1 MSKEPAGDVRKDSL
15 FVHILDHKNVTPP
28 KMANDGCVEVAG
40 EGSSKKQSNS
50 INFDEVALAP
60 TFASESAR
68 RIRTKPEHLAE
79 YCGGNCLYHRRPK
92 SSNMSVSAQHWQ
104 NFVSSSSPRFDS
116 TNLPVHA
123 VEYERQRRKQE
134 SWKSIFCCLKLLVGK
149 SPGRT
154 NNAAGVRRRQSNVAL
169 LRSTNTD
176 DSFGYN
182 FDDQPHQNQLPPQP
196 ISSEES
202 GDHID

>member
-1 MSKEPAGDVRKDSL
+1 M
-15 FVHILDHKNVTPP
+15 
-28 KMANDGCVEVAG
+28 
-40 EGSSKKQSNS
+40 
-50 INFDEVALAP
+50 
-60 TFASESAR
+60 
-68 RIRTKPEHLAE
+68 
-79 YCGGNCLYHRRPK
+79 
-92 SSNMSVSAQHWQ
+92 
-104 NFVSSSSPRFDS
+104 
-116 TNLPVHA
+116 HA

-154 NNAAGVRRRQSNVAL
+154 NNTADVRRRQSNVAL

-182 FDDQPHQNQLPPQP
+182 FDDQPHQNQLPPQAV
-196 ISSEES
+196 SSEES